1 MTIRIVSPRSVGIET
16 MRFYLINHVDVEKF
30 SRLSQTKISTKECEA
45 SRSTSLYQDL
55 LNRSRVSESAKNVSH
70 IILYNE

>member
-1 MTIRIVSPRSVGIET
+1 MTIRIVSPQSVGIET

-45 SRSTSLYQDL
+45 SRTSLYQDL